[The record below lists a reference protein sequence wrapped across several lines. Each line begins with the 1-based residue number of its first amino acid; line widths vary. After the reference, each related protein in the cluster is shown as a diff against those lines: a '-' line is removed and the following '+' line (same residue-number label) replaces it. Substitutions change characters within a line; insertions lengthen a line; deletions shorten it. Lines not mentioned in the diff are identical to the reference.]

1 MDITLRHITVKKTA
15 RYFMLGE
22 PGPFTR
28 QVWFVC
34 HGYGFLAGDFLK
46 NFEALNEKQHLV
58 VAPEGL
64 HRFYLFGTGGKVGAS
79 WMTKEDRLNDINDYI
94 HYLDDTYAEIMKT
107 LDINRVKVTA
117 LGFSQG
123 TATVSRWVLAG
134 SSSIH
139 RLVLWGGDFPPDID
153 WDAAAR
159 RLNHLQVQLVFGTE
173 DPYLKN
179 AALEKQSEQLKRYG
193 VNFQIKTFYG
203 GHEIHA
209 GILTSLAR

>member
-1 MDITLRHITVKKTA
+1 
-15 RYFMLGE
+15 MLGE

-46 NFEALNEKQHLV
+46 NFAALNEKQHLV
-58 VAPEGL
+58 IAPEGL

-94 HYLDDTYAEIMKT
+94 HYLDDTYAEIMKP
-107 LDINRVKVTA
+107 LDINRIKVTA

-123 TATVSRWVLAG
+123 TATVSRWVLTGG
-134 SSSIH
+134 SPVH

-153 WDAAAR
+153 WDTAAR
-159 RLNHLQVQLVFGTE
+159 RLNHLQVQMVFGTE

-203 GHEIHA
+203 GHEMQQ
-209 GILTSLAR
+209 GILTSLARD

>member
-1 MDITLRHITVKKTA
+1 
-15 RYFMLGE
+15 MLGE

-34 HGYGFLAGDFLK
+34 HGYGFLAGDFIK
-46 NFEALNEKQHLV
+46 NFEALNEKEHLV

-64 HRFYLFGTGGKVGAS
+64 HRFYLYGTGGKVGAS
-79 WMTKEDRLNDINDYI
+79 WMTKEDRLKDIDDYI
-94 HYLDDTYAEIMKT
+94 LYLDDTYAEVMKT
-107 LDINRVKVTA
+107 LDINKVKVTA

-123 TATVSRWVLAG
+123 TATVSRWVLTGG
-134 SSSIH
+134 SPVH

-159 RLNHLQVQLVFGTE
+159 RLNHLEIQMIAGTE

-179 AALEKQSEQLKRYG
+179 AALEKQSEQLKKYG

-203 GHEIHA
+203 GHEIHK
-209 GILTSLAR
+209 GILASLGKHLV

>member
-1 MDITLRHITVKKTA
+1 
-15 RYFMLGE
+15 MLGE
-22 PGPFTR
+22 PGPFIR

-34 HGYGFLAGDFLK
+34 HGYGFLAGDFLE
-46 NFEALNEKQHLV
+46 NFEALNEKEHLV

-64 HRFYLFGTGGKVGAS
+64 HRFYLYGTGGKVGAS

-94 HYLDDTYAEIMKT
+94 HYLDATYAQVMKT

-123 TATVSRWVLAG
+123 TATVSRWVLTG
-134 SSSIH
+134 CSPVH
-139 RLVLWGGDFPPDID
+139 RLVIWGGDFPPDID

-159 RLNHLQVQLVFGTE
+159 RLNQLEIQLVFGTE

-179 AALEKQSEQLKRYG
+179 ATLEKQSEQLKKYG

-209 GILTSLAR
+209 GILTSLAQDRD

>member
-1 MDITLRHITVKKTA
+1 
-15 RYFMLGE
+15 MLGE

-46 NFEALNEKQHLV
+46 SFETLNEKQHLV

-79 WMTKEDRLNDINDYI
+79 WMTKEDRLNDIKDYV
-94 HYLDDTYAEIMKT
+94 HYLDDTYAEIMKD
-107 LDINRVKVTA
+107 LDINKVKVTA

-123 TATVSRWVLAG
+123 TATVSRWVLTG
-134 SSSIH
+134 SSPVH

-159 RLNHLQVQLVFGTE
+159 RLNHLDIQLVFGTE

-179 AALEKQSEQLKRYG
+179 ASLEKQSDQLKRYG
-193 VNFQIKTFYG
+193 VNVQIKTFSG
-203 GHEIHA
+203 GHEIHK
-209 GILTSLAR
+209 GILTSLAREINNVDRST